1 MKLSRWPW
9 ILLILGLM
17 VSPAVADESP
27 VTFHPYAGDVSK
39 DAYLDARDALAV
51 LQYSVGLIAFDPD
64 QERAGD
70 TNGDGSIDAGDALIV
85 LQTSVGVQDPLD
97 WTIKDAAAPT
107 GPAALGMRQGLSPCF
122 PVEPDPD
129 PVEKQE
135 FASLDALQQY
145 IFSGQTD
152 IPTDQF
158 WRPDEL
164 ADIDISGLWSLG
176 STYGYTVTR
185 MGSEYHVSLTFL
197 PDAGS
202 VQQALRTILPPADT
216 AGAHLPLLWAQ
227 WEDGTA
233 LVSQAGAPV
242 AVFMVGD
249 TAAVVQTEEEIDLR
263 ALLTSSTDADKG
275 AEALFGWRKEFS
287 LTTPKG

>member
-1 MKLSRWPW
+1 MKLTRWPW

-39 DAYLDARDALAV
+39 DAYLDARDALSV

-97 WTIKDAAAPT
+97 WTMEDAAAPT
-107 GPAALGMRQGLSPCF
+107 GPAALGIRQGLSPCF

-129 PVEKQE
+129 PEEKQE

-145 IFSGQTD
+145 ISSGQIN
-152 IPTDQF
+152 IPQDQLWLPDDKFYIVVSDF
-158 WRPDEL
+158 WALDNN
-164 ADIDISGLWSLG
+164 
-176 STYGYTVTR
+176 YGYTVENR
-185 MGSEYHVSLTFL
+185 EAEYCLSFTFL
-197 PDAGS
+197 PNAGS

-227 WEDGTA
+227 WEDGAA
-233 LVSQAGAPV
+233 LVSQTSAPV
-242 AVFMVGD
+242 FAFMVGD
-249 TAAVVQTEEEIDLR
+249 TAAVVQTKAEVDLH
-263 ALLTSSTDADKG
+263 LLLKSYNVSKY
-275 AEALFGWRKEFS
+275 AERALFGWRKDFS
-287 LTTPKG
+287 LITPQG

>member
-1 MKLSRWPW
+1 
-9 ILLILGLM
+9 
-17 VSPAVADESP
+17 
-27 VTFHPYAGDVSK
+27 
-39 DAYLDARDALAV
+39 
-51 LQYSVGLIAFDPD
+51 
-64 QERAGD
+64 
-70 TNGDGSIDAGDALIV
+70 
-85 LQTSVGVQDPLD
+85 
-97 WTIKDAAAPT
+97 
-107 GPAALGMRQGLSPCF
+107 
-122 PVEPDPD
+122 
-129 PVEKQE
+129 
-135 FASLDALQQY
+135 
-145 IFSGQTD
+145 
-152 IPTDQF
+152 
-158 WRPDEL
+158 
-164 ADIDISGLWSLG
+164 
-176 STYGYTVTR
+176 
-185 MGSEYHVSLTFL
+185 MGSEYRVSLTFL